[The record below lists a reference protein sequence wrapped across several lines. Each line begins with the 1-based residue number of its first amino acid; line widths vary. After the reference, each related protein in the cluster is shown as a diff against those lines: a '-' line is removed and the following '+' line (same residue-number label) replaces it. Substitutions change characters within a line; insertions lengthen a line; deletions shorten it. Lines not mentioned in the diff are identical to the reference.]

1 MRTPLRKLFSA
12 MLACAISMSLAPV
25 MTHAEGEDAD
35 TGYNVTIKYTGD
47 DPNEYTKYHYVLQND
62 GTIIYLYCLQSKRHW
77 PHHTEAFGDPPSYRQ
92 ISFQEFCEKNG
103 LTDPTKITALAEKMR
118 RVLYAGFNYNGLGLY
133 SSSGK
138 EPITADDF
146 NSFLYLSDK
155 DALRSDFQDDI
166 GNYQF
171 TYEKRDDPDQRT
183 RISNFM
189 NKVLTMGNTETK
201 SGMTASQVQAMPFY
215 KAAQALDLYAHN
227 ADNMDPTDILPN
239 DAYDGTSYAVWTLS
253 GQYNIDGS
261 EVLSMAGIGKKLL
274 EAADN
279 ANASILKEEPSVT
292 PVLTQNAVFTYN
304 DDDQKWH
311 SSPITLSAAEISTR
325 FTVTVSGDGKAVDS
339 TGNEVTEIK
348 PGESFSLVSDKEPSG
363 DTKVS
368 VYSSSVPWMVGDLVV
383 YEPKDNSFQNMI
395 GVVIHHT
402 EMSAEATVRKVD
414 ETTSLSFTKQW
425 NDDGNVSGKRPDVS
439 SYAKSLTLLADRKE
453 QSGYEAEITDNGDNT
468 YTVSYK
474 GLPKRVDGNA
484 VSYSV
489 KEATV
494 EGYTSDSPDV
504 SDGGTLVN
512 TLVVP
517 TPSPTATATVST
529 PAPTATV
536 TVKENKPVR
545 AVSPAVVKPVPPT
558 GVESSH
564 GENGN

>member
-1 MRTPLRKLFSA
+1 M
-12 MLACAISMSLAPV
+12 
-25 MTHAEGEDAD
+25 
-35 TGYNVTIKYTGD
+35 
-47 DPNEYTKYHYVLQND
+47 
-62 GTIIYLYCLQSKRHW
+62 
-77 PHHTEAFGDPPSYRQ
+77 
-92 ISFQEFCEKNG
+92 
-103 LTDPTKITALAEKMR
+103 TDPTKITALAEKMR

-215 KAAQALDLYAHN
+215 KAAQALDLYANN

-311 SSPITLSAAEISTR
+311 SSPITLSAAGISTR

-339 TGNEVTEIK
+339 SGNEVTEIK

-383 YEPKDNSFQNMI
+383 YEPKDSSFQNMI
-395 GVVIHHT
+395 GVAIHRT
-402 EMSAEATVRKVD
+402 EMSAAATVRKVD

-439 SYAKSLTLLADRKE
+439 SYAKSLTLLADGEE
-453 QSGYEAEITDNGDNT
+453 QSGYVAEINDNGDNT

-474 GLPKRVDGNA
+474 GLPKFVDGKA
-484 VSYSV
+484 VKYSV

-494 EGYTSDSPDV
+494 EGYNSDSSVVLAGD
-504 SDGGTLVN
+504 TLTN

-517 TPSPTATATVST
+517 T

-558 GVESSH
+558 GVESSY

>member
-12 MLACAISMSLAPV
+12 MLACAVTMTIAPV
-25 MTHAEGEDAD
+25 TTHAEGEDAD
-35 TGYNVTIKYTGD
+35 AGYNVTIQYTGD
-47 DPNEYTKYHYVLQND
+47 NPDAETQYHYVKQND
-62 GTIIYLYCLQSKRHW
+62 GTIIYLYCLQLKRHW
-77 PHHTEAFGDPPSYRQ
+77 PHRTPAFGDPPSYRQ

-138 EPITADDF
+138 EPITADVF

-215 KAAQALDLYAHN
+215 KAAQALDLYANN

-311 SSPITLSAAEISTR
+311 SSPITLSAAGISTR

-339 TGNEVTEIK
+339 SGNEVTEIK

-383 YEPKDNSFQNMI
+383 YEPKDSSFQNMI
-395 GVVIHHT
+395 GVAIHRT
-402 EMSAEATVRKVD
+402 EMSAAATVRKID

-439 SYAKSLTLLADRKE
+439 SYAKSLTLLADGEE
-453 QSGYEAEITDNGDNT
+453 QSGYVAEINDNGDNT

-474 GLPKRVDGNA
+474 GLPKFVDGKA
-484 VSYSV
+484 VKYSV

-494 EGYTSDSPDV
+494 EGYNSDSSVV
-504 SDGGTLVN
+504 SDGDTLTN

-517 TPSPTATATVST
+517 T

-536 TVKENKPVR
+536 TVKENKPVW

>member
-1 MRTPLRKLFSA
+1 MGRLFTKLLSA
-12 MLACAISMSLAPV
+12 MLACAVTMTIAPV
-25 MTHAEGEDAD
+25 TTHAEGEDAD
-35 TGYNVTIKYTGD
+35 AGYNVKIQYTGD
-47 DPNEYTKYHYVLQND
+47 NPDAETKYHYVQQDD

-92 ISFQEFCEKNG
+92 ISFQEFCENNE

-155 DALRSDFQDDI
+155 DALRSDFLDDI

-189 NKVLTMGNTETK
+189 KKVLTMGNTETK
-201 SGMTASQVQAMPFY
+201 SGMEASQVEAMPFY
-215 KAAQALDLYAHN
+215 KAAQALDLYAYYAN
-227 ADNMDPTDILPN
+227 NGLKMDPTDIFSN

-253 GQYNIDGS
+253 GLNKIKDS
-261 EVLSMAGIGKKLL
+261 EVLSVAGIGKQLL
-274 EAADN
+274 DAAND

-292 PVLTQNAVFTYN
+292 PVLTQNAVFTYK

-311 SSPITLSAAEISTR
+311 SSPITLSAAGISTR
-325 FTVTVSGDGKAVDS
+325 FSVTVSGTGKAVDS

-439 SYAKSLTLLADRKE
+439 SYAKSLTLLADGKE
-453 QSGYEAEITDNGDNT
+453 QSGYIAEITDNGDNT

-494 EGYTSDSPDV
+494 EGYTSDSFDV

-517 TPSPTATATVST
+517 IPSPTA
-529 PAPTATV
+529 TATV

-558 GVESSH
+558 GVESSY
-564 GENGN
+564 GENRN

>member
-1 MRTPLRKLFSA
+1 MVRLFTKLFSA
-12 MLACAISMSLAPV
+12 MLACAVAMTIAPV
-25 MTHAEGEDAD
+25 TTHAEGEDAD
-35 TGYNVTIKYTGD
+35 AGYNVTIQYTGD
-47 DPNEYTKYHYVLQND
+47 NPDAETQYHYVKQND
-62 GTIIYLYCLQSKRHW
+62 GTIIYLYCLQLKRHW
-77 PHHTEAFGDPPSYRQ
+77 PHRTPAFGDPPSYRQ
-92 ISFQEFCEKNG
+92 ISFQEFCENNE
-103 LTDPTKITALAEKMR
+103 LTDPASIAVLAEKMR

-138 EPITADDF
+138 EPITADVF

-215 KAAQALDLYAHN
+215 KAAQALDLYANN

-311 SSPITLSAAEISTR
+311 SSPITLSAAGISTR

-339 TGNEVTEIK
+339 SGNEVTEIK

-383 YEPKDNSFQNMI
+383 YEPKDSSFQNMI
-395 GVVIHHT
+395 GVAIHRT
-402 EMSAEATVRKVD
+402 EMSAAATVRKID

-439 SYAKSLTLLADRKE
+439 SYAKSLTLLADGEE
-453 QSGYEAEITDNGDNT
+453 QSGYVAEINDNGDNT

-474 GLPKRVDGNA
+474 GLPKFVDGKA
-484 VSYSV
+484 VKYSV

-494 EGYTSDSPDV
+494 EGYNSDSSVV
-504 SDGGTLVN
+504 SDGDTLTN

-517 TPSPTATATVST
+517 T

-536 TVKENKPVR
+536 TVKENKPVW

>member
-12 MLACAISMSLAPV
+12 MLACAVTMTIAPV
-25 MTHAEGEDAD
+25 TTHAEGEDAD
-35 TGYNVTIKYTGD
+35 AGYNVTIQYTGD
-47 DPNEYTKYHYVLQND
+47 NPDAETQYHYVKQND
-62 GTIIYLYCLQSKRHW
+62 GTIIYLYCLQLKRHW
-77 PHHTEAFGDPPSYRQ
+77 PHRTPAFGDPPSYRQ

-215 KAAQALDLYAHN
+215 KAAQALDLYANN

-311 SSPITLSAAEISTR
+311 SSPITLSAAGISTR

-339 TGNEVTEIK
+339 SGNEVTEIK

-383 YEPKDNSFQNMI
+383 YEPKDSSFQNMI
-395 GVVIHHT
+395 GVAIHRT
-402 EMSAEATVRKVD
+402 EMSAAATVRKVD

-439 SYAKSLTLLADRKE
+439 SYAKSLTLLADGEE
-453 QSGYEAEITDNGDNT
+453 QSGYVAEINDNGDNT

-474 GLPKRVDGNA
+474 GLPKFVDGKA
-484 VSYSV
+484 VKYSV

-494 EGYTSDSPDV
+494 EGYNSDSSVV
-504 SDGGTLVN
+504 SAGDTLTN

-517 TPSPTATATVST
+517 T

-558 GVESSH
+558 GVESSY